1 MENTGVVDVV
11 VMGWGFC
18 SSMDNRLI
26 SIWII
31 YFSVIRGGKAVLI
44 KIVFTEHGKERMK
57 QRNIN
62 HFSLLRLLHSL
73 PFKPLDEAVR
83 YNIPNT
89 MLYVVYQD
97 FEIMNQM
104 IRRVV
109 TISPKSRRTPEIK
122 IKKDNTELR
131 LDKSKV
137 SRKEKQMKDWN
148 YR

>member
-1 MENTGVVDVV
+1 
-11 VMGWGFC
+11 
-18 SSMDNRLI
+18 
-26 SIWII
+26 
-31 YFSVIRGGKAVLI
+31 LI